1 MAGVVAGRF
10 PGRLRSGSPRSGY
23 TACAVARVGRR
34 ERLRPVRV
42 HIVARDRCFR
52 DPFSRAVLRVLSI
65 GRNRPKAVHLFPLRF
80 GQHRLLFTVGTQQA
94 DEPLRGA
101 KDQRAGE
108 QVRMHAHVPQ
118 PRDAAPCAVRM
129 DRREHEMARQR
140 AADRHRRRIGV
151 ADLAEHDDVGVLTQ
165 KGAQRSAEGQAD
177 LLFELYLVHS
187 LERVF
192 DRVLDRK
199 DVARLAVQPPERR
212 VERRA
217 LARAGRSG
225 DQRHAVRARDGRLV
239 VGELPLRETEVRELQ
254 QLGMARQQ
262 AQHDFLSV
270 NRRKRRDA
278 QVELAIAPE
287 VEDAPVLRQAALR
300 NIQVR
305 HDLDLVDDRGVAA
318 PVEHVFLDEFAID
331 SQPDAAALLVGLEMD
346 VARIFV
352 ECFADQV
359 RKKALS
365 AADAAQVGRPPRYRA
380 SLLPAVVAVQQQG
393 ELVRP
398 NRLDLYPESRQHL
411 DLL

>member
-1 MAGVVAGRF
+1 
-10 PGRLRSGSPRSGY
+10 
-23 TACAVARVGRR
+23 
-34 ERLRPVRV
+34 
-42 HIVARDRCFR
+42 
-52 DPFSRAVLRVLSI
+52 
-65 GRNRPKAVHLFPLRF
+65 
-80 GQHRLLFTVGTQQA
+80 
-94 DEPLRGA
+94 
-101 KDQRAGE
+101 
-108 QVRMHAHVPQ
+108 MHAHVPQ

-151 ADLAEHDDVGVLTQ
+151 ADLAEHDDVRVLTQ

-177 LLFELYLVHS
+177 LFLELHLVHPF
-187 LERVF
+187 ERVL
-192 DRVLDRK
+192 DRVLDRE

-217 LARAGRSG
+217 LARTGRSG
-225 DQRHAVRARDGRLV
+225 DQRHAVRAGDRLRI
-239 VGELPLRETEVRELQ
+239 VGQLPLRETEVRELQ
-254 QLGMARQQ
+254 QLGVAREQ

-278 QVELAIAPE
+278 QVELAIAPV

-300 NIQVR
+300 NVQIR

-318 PVEHVFLDEFAID
+318 PVEHVLLDELAVD
-331 SQPDAAALLVGLEMD
+331 AQADAATLLVGLEMD

-398 NRLDLYPESRQHL
+398 DRFDLHPESGQHL
-411 DLL
+411 DLLRRGSVVAPLLSGTQHDPVPAVVRHEPVVPRFGGSEQLHDLGRYALGKGHGSER